1 MSYPESFGLNLP
13 WNYIQSIRL
22 ACALLEADF
31 DVYFP
36 PDAAPILEY
45 WSKYFKI
52 EYQIGVQGVPLLKD
66 ISISHE
72 KPSCKIGTL
81 EKYLIF
87 PNQMVTRCRSKWRRN
102 RSIQFLF
109 CGLITE
115 ERKKSLE
122 EWICSSFGKEDF
134 SISVTKSS
142 PNRLKRLYYQLEQKI
157 NFVNKFKSEFIF
169 KDIGLHV
176 FSSNKGRYFPV
187 KVWDEEYYEFL
198 ANSHFVLCPNG
209 DFTWTY
215 RFFESI
221 LCGAIP
227 IVENTCDLYNGF
239 EYFFMSDP
247 IEQLAYSQD
256 AVERNFYRAQ
266 NLLTVRRES
275 LNKHIIDILEQTALT
290 A

>member
-1 MSYPESFGLNLP
+1 MTYTRSFGINLP
-13 WNYIQSIRL
+13 WNYIQTIRL
-22 ACALLEADF
+22 TCALLEADF

-36 PDAAPILEY
+36 ADAKQILEY
-45 WSKYFKI
+45 WGKYFNV
-52 EYQIGVQGVPLLKD
+52 EYQIGLQGVPLLKD

-72 KPSCKIGTL
+72 KPFCKIGTL
-81 EKYLIF
+81 EKTLIF
-87 PNQMVTRCRSKWRRN
+87 PNQMVTRCRSKWEKN

-115 ERKKSLE
+115 QRKKSLE
-122 EWICSSFGKEDF
+122 KWIRSSFGKEDF
-134 SISVTKSS
+134 SVSVTKSS
-142 PNRLKRLYYQLEQKI
+142 PNRLKRLYYYLEQKI
-157 NFVNKFKSEFIF
+157 NFVNRFKSELVF
-169 KDIGLHV
+169 KDIGLHI

-187 KVWDEEYYEFL
+187 KVWDEEYYDFL
-198 ANSHFVLCPNG
+198 SNSHFVLCPDG

-239 EYFFMSDP
+239 EYFSMNDP
-247 IEQLAYSQD
+247 VEHFIYSQEV
-256 AVERNFYRAQ
+256 AERNFYRAQ
-266 NLLTVRRES
+266 HLLTVTRES
-275 LNKHIIDILEQTALT
+275 LNKHILGMLEQSVLT